1 MDRSLKRLAIEDY
14 IISARRERE
23 IWNVGRTAKPE
34 LSGFM
39 QGADGDIE
47 SLVDRELVTTEI
59 GAGAWA
65 ELEDPTILDAVFR
78 VVTSRLRQ

>member
-1 MDRSLKRLAIEDY
+1 MERSLIRIAIEEY
-14 IISARRERE
+14 IISARRERG
-23 IWNVGRTAKPE
+23 IRNVDRTVKPE

-39 QGADGDIE
+39 QGSDGDIA

-78 VVTSRLRQ
+78 VVTARLRQ

>member
-1 MDRSLKRLAIEDY
+1 MERSLKRIAIEEY

-23 IWNVGRTAKPE
+23 IRNVDRTVKPE

-39 QGADGDIE
+39 QGPNGDIE

>member
-1 MDRSLKRLAIEDY
+1 MERSLKRIAIEEY
-14 IISARRERE
+14 VISARRERE
-23 IWNVGRTAKPE
+23 TRNVDRTVKPE

-39 QGADGDIE
+39 RGSDGDIE

-65 ELEDPTILDAVFR
+65 EIEDPTILDAVFR
-78 VVTSRLRQ
+78 VVTARVR